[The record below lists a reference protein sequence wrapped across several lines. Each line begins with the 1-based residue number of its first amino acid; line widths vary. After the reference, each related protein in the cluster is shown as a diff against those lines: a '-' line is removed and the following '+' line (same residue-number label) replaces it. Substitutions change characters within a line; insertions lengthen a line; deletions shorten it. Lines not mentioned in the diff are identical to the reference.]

1 MQHLKNIMKCYDDK
15 DCLSGCVWDKKR
27 IWSPNQ
33 GSAWPWARYSEWPS
47 TGALGR
53 RWRHWALAFCLNSQ
67 QGRRVAPGG
76 RDSSI
81 APHRTCSTPQF
92 FAIFKIWFH
101 SGSVSYIISLQD
113 FCSTTRQCKLRRV
126 LRQVCNTKSVVKPAC
141 LCLCLFFPCLLPLVI
156 LSVLAPPALLISAT
170 VSKKQAVHHTP
181 PHNR

>member
-1 MQHLKNIMKCYDDK
+1 MVRSGI
-15 DCLSGCVWDKKR
+15 CL
-27 IWSPNQ
+27 
-33 GSAWPWARYSEWPS
+33 
-47 TGALGR
+47 ALGKIQ
-53 RWRHWALAFCLNSQ
+53 WVTQYWCAGQ
-67 QGRRVAPGG
+67 EVAPLGVGILPQLATRSESSTRG

-156 LSVLAPPALLISAT
+156 LSVLAPPPSWSGAT